1 MYNLHYNKKILLHF
15 LIFKFNELYCSL
27 TAMSK
32 WMSESPH
39 ITLTFFLK
47 QLTWDSGNTVF
58 NFQNTA
64 LLFCVCLKQSINKW
78 KIMENHLVVI
88 VWPECLLPNHWGSC
102 SHASLHK
109 AINKTTLFS
118 WTYEVKKMTIFT
130 LLIYHI
136 FFSFS

>member
-1 MYNLHYNKKILLHF
+1 MQYKIIPHF
-15 LIFKFNELYCSL
+15 LISKLNELYCSL
-27 TAMSK
+27 TEMSK

-47 QLTWDSGNTVF
+47 QLMWGSGNTVF
-58 NFQNTA
+58 DFQNTA
-64 LLFCVCLKQSINKW
+64 LFLCVRLNQSINKW
-78 KIMENHLVVI
+78 KIIENHIVVI
-88 VWPECLLPNHWGSC
+88 VWPECLLPYHWGSF

-109 AINKTTLFS
+109 AINKKSTLFS

-136 FFSFS
+136 FLLS